1 MQTIIT
7 AAAIFSMYLNAA
19 ENSNSEYYYNADM
32 ENGKV
37 TTMYVY
43 ESDSEVLT
51 SKLAYNYTYDEQDR
65 LVKKEIMRWDR
76 QSRQWINER
85 CLELAYTE
93 EGYEVSMRNWSG
105 NDQAY
110 EPVMEKVVYHYAF
123 DQVMAVNYFRRS
135 SEKKDFKSV
144 GGMFVMNPTDGI
156 LLATR

>member
-19 ENSNSEYYYNADM
+19 ENNNSEYYYNADM

-43 ESDSEVLT
+43 TDNGQNLPGKV
-51 SKLAYNYTYDEQDR
+51 AYHYEYDEQDR

-76 QSRQWINER
+76 LSRQWINER
-85 CLELAYTE
+85 CLELSYTE
-93 EGYEVSMRNWSG
+93 EGYEVSMRNWSS

-110 EPVMEKVVYHYAF
+110 EPVMEKAVYHYAF

-135 SEKKDFKSV
+135 SEKKDFKSA